1 MTYGLPPRRTPPG
14 PPLTGCRA
22 VCFGM
27 ARSGLAAAR
36 FLQAHGAEPLVVD
49 QKPATE
55 LAPQLAELAAEGLA
69 ALPELQD
76 FNQLGDFDLL
86 VVSPGVPVDHP
97 CLEQA
102 RERGAE
108 VIGEIEL
115 AYRYCPA
122 PLIAVTGTNGK
133 GSTTTMLGKMLS
145 AAGLRVAVAGNIGTP
160 LVSMVE
166 EEVQVVVAEVS
177 SYQLETIVDFHPWAA
192 VLLNISPDHL
202 ERHHTLEAY
211 VAAKQRLFENM
222 GPEDLAVLVRD
233 EPRVVSL
240 AGELGATVHT
250 VSVERTDTSGYLAG
264 AELMVRLPGHEAA
277 VVGDRSDL
285 ALPGLHTVTD
295 ALAAAVVARAAGCS
309 PEAIREGLQR
319 WRPAAHLLSEVA
331 TVGGVRFID
340 DSKATNIGAAVA
352 DLQALTGPLIV
363 IAGGQT
369 KGADMRPFGEV
380 VARQAQAAYLIGEG
394 AQEIAGVLANRIPV
408 TLCSSLEAAVQ
419 AAYQAAQPG
428 TTIILVPACA
438 SFDQFRGQADR
449 GERFAAAVASLSPAI
464 DRQPS

>member
-36 FLQAHGAEPLVVD
+36 FLKAHGAAPLVVD
-49 QKPATE
+49 EKPATE
-55 LAPQLAELAAEGLA
+55 LAAPLAELAAEGLA
-69 ALPELQD
+69 ALPEWRID
-76 FNQLGDFDLL
+76 TPLGKFDLL

-97 CLEQA
+97 CLAQA

-133 GSTTTMLGKMLS
+133 GSTTTMLGEMLT

-160 LVSMVE
+160 LVSVVE
-166 EEVQVVVAEVS
+166 EDVQVVVAEVS
-177 SYQLETIVDFHPWAA
+177 SYQLETVDSFHPWAA
-192 VLLNISPDHL
+192 VLLNVSPDHL
-202 ERHHTLEAY
+202 ERHHTFEAY
-211 VAAKQRLFENM
+211 LTAKKRLFENM
-222 GPEDLAVLVRD
+222 GPEDLAVLCRD
-233 EPRVVSL
+233 DPPVVNL

-250 VSVERTDTSGYLAG
+250 VSVERTDTSGYLDG
-264 AELMVRLPGHEAA
+264 EELVVRLPGYEAA
-277 VVGDRSDL
+277 VVGERSEL
-285 ALPGLHTVTD
+285 ALPGLHYVTD
-295 ALAAAVVARAAGCS
+295 ALCAAVVARAAGCA

-319 WRPAAHLLSEVA
+319 WRPAAHLLTEVA

-352 DLQALTGPLIV
+352 DLQALTGPLVV

-394 AQEIAGVLANRIPV
+394 AQEIAGALANRIPV

-419 AAYQAAQPG
+419 AAYQAAKPG
-428 TTIILVPACA
+428 TTVILVPACA

-449 GERFAAAVASLSPAI
+449 GERFAAAVASLSPTI